1 MFFQNSSS
9 TLQWQSPLAK
19 SLHLSDQC
27 LMIGG
32 LLEVISCVRAILAEP
47 HRRCLLLS
55 WNFLCRFC
63 SNSLDTC
70 SETLYKGFCMNFT
83 PQLVLKLRPSLP
95 LDLDVFDVC
104 HCLPIFALL
113 PRSVMKNCEP
123 FVSGPVLAMDSSIGL
138 EWRTTWRSW
147 NVHFWNEQNPNNILL
162 KSS

>member
-1 MFFQNSSS
+1 VTVSISEITAPFRSVSYD
-9 TLQWQSPLAK
+9 WRW
-19 SLHLSDQC
+19 
-27 LMIGG
+27 
-32 LLEVISCVRAILAEP
+32 LEDCWRSFHVSEQFWRNLTEGAFYFPEISC
-47 HRRCLLLS
+47 
-55 WNFLCRFC
+55 LCRFC

-70 SETLYKGFCMNFT
+70 SEALYKGFCMNFT

-95 LDLDVFDVC
+95 LDLDVLDVC

-147 NVHFWNEQNPNNILL
+147 NVHFWNEPNPNNILL